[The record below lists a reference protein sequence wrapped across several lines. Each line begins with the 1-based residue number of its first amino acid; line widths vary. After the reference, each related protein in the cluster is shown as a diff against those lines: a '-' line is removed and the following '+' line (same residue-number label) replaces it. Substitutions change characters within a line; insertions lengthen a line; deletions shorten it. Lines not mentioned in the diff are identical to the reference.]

1 MTTELTNWR
10 NNMYL
15 YLLSQDDNT
24 GYTYDSII
32 VVANSEEEAVLIHP
46 YGVNCTFDEEGCWK
60 SVDEAWHDNVWVYHP
75 SHVHCELIGVA
86 DAKYDK
92 PQVVWASF
100 NAG

>member
-1 MTTELTNWR
+1 
-10 NNMYL
+10 MYL
-15 YLLSQDDNT
+15 YLLSQSQNT
-24 GYTYDSII
+24 DGDTFDSII

-46 YGVNCTFDEEGCWK
+46 YGANCTFDEEGCWK
-60 SVDEAWHDNVWVYHP
+60 SVEWTWFSNVWAYHP
-75 SHVHCELIGVA
+75 SHVRCKLIGVA